1 MWLWYAGTTEKEL
14 DFIAKFNGKS
24 VICEAKFLID
34 YGGHQNAQFNDTLNV
49 LDLKD
54 NSNVVKIAILDG
66 VLYIAN
72 NQKMPRNIIEIMIIS
87 LVH

>member
-1 MWLWYAGTTEKEL
+1 MWLWDAGTTEKEL
-14 DFIAKFNGKS
+14 DFIAKFNGTS

-34 YGGHQNAQFNDTLNV
+34 YGGHHHAQFNDTLNV